1 MAQDDQE
8 KMGSILHQDE
18 FYLPLQFS
26 SPCALLF
33 STMKEVYYILGLKQ
47 KKTLCLIRHTETIV
61 FYFQIRCFKDN
72 ILESTEHNINRAK

>member
-33 STMKEVYYILGLKQ
+33 STMKEVYYILGSGDFHT
-47 KKTLCLIRHTETIV
+47 KKVTITNGHRT
-61 FYFQIRCFKDN
+61 IP
-72 ILESTEHNINRAK
+72 